1 MLAGLIMLSVVLLS
15 MGVVYPLCAIL
26 VYPIYRAVTGDHD
39 FFQYLK
45 NL

>member
-1 MLAGLIMLSVVLLS
+1 MLTAMMFLSGMFLFL
-15 MGVVYPLCAIL
+15 GVGYPILAIL
-26 VYPIYRAVTGDHD
+26 AFPIYRAVTGDRD